1 MVEIKKSALEKLK
14 KVAENAD
21 GTVQKKTKKTT
32 VQKIAT
38 TKVVQQ
44 SVVNVQSKKTSMEES
59 KSSGLNKLS

>member
-38 TKVVQQ
+38 TKVVQ
-44 SVVNVQSKKTSMEES
+44 
-59 KSSGLNKLS
+59 